1 MERRRNGFGPHP
13 RDYSYKIPK
22 KVKWAALS
30 AALTSRYSDGSI
42 TVIDEISVPEPKT
55 GILVKFLGGLGL
67 KESILIIVPKKM
79 EMLELAVRNIPK
91 VHVARVGELNVYTI
105 LRYKKLLITKDA
117 VNRMKE
123 VYLG

>member
-1 MERRRNGFGPHP
+1 
-13 RDYSYKIPK
+13 
-22 KVKWAALS
+22 
-30 AALTSRYSDGSI
+30 
-42 TVIDEISVPEPKT
+42 
-55 GILVKFLGGLGL
+55 
-67 KESILIIVPKKM
+67 M

-105 LRYKKLLITKDA
+105 LKYQKLLITKDA

>member
-1 MERRRNGFGPHP
+1 ME
-13 RDYSYKIPK
+13 ILE
-22 KVKWAALS
+22 LS
-30 AALTSRYSDGSI
+30 A
-42 TVIDEISVPEPKT
+42 
-55 GILVKFLGGLGL
+55 
-67 KESILIIVPKKM
+67 
-79 EMLELAVRNIPK
+79 RNIPK

>member
-1 MERRRNGFGPHP
+1 M
-13 RDYSYKIPK
+13 
-22 KVKWAALS
+22 
-30 AALTSRYSDGSI
+30 
-42 TVIDEISVPEPKT
+42 
-55 GILVKFLGGLGL
+55 KFLGGLGL
-67 KESILIIVPKKM
+67 KDSILIIVPDKM
-79 EMLELAVRNIPK
+79 EILELSARNIPK